1 MTEKVWRP
9 TPGSGAVGWWSPVAG
24 LKIGLP
30 QSATLPTASK
40 VSRKGGVRMDKLL
53 WTAPQVSE
61 IEVKMTKSG
70 TITKQGTSVDAYST
84 LSGLVGSV
92 VTTR

>member
-1 MTEKVWRP
+1 
-9 TPGSGAVGWWSPVAG
+9 
-24 LKIGLP
+24 
-30 QSATLPTASK
+30 
-40 VSRKGGVRMDKLL
+40 MDKLL